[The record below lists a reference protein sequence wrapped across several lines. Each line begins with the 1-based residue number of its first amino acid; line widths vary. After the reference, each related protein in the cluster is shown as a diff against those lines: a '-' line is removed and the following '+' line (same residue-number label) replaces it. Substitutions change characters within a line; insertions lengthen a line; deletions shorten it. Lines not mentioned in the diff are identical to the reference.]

1 MAKRRRARMR
11 KLLYTAPRLMYQSR
25 LGSVL
30 GKRFIAIEHEGRN
43 TGTTY
48 LTPVEVIYHDKE
60 SNEYYVVSARGD
72 RADWYRNIS
81 KYPATA
87 VYFGSRKRR
96 VDQRMVPVD
105 EAVAA
110 MKIYEQDHPRAAV
123 ALLELAGIT
132 DDSSTMAWRSAVE
145 KLPMVAFRPR

>member
-1 MAKRRRARMR
+1 MAKRRRVRLRRA
-11 KLLYTAPRLMYQSR
+11 LYTAPRWMYRGR
-25 LGSVL
+25 LGSML

-48 LTPVEVIYHDKE
+48 LTPVEVIYHDEE

-72 RADWYRNIS
+72 RADWYKNIS

-87 VYFGSRKRR
+87 VYFGSRRR
-96 VDQRMVPVD
+96 SVNQRMVPVD

-110 MKIYEQDHPRAAV
+110 MKIYEQEHPKAA
-123 ALLELAGIT
+123 ASFLELAGIKGDT
-132 DDSSTMAWRSAVE
+132 STMAWRSAME
-145 KLPMVAFRPR
+145 QLPMVAFQPR